1 MISIC
6 ESSPPLLNFI
16 KTCNVSFSLYQ
27 SHYHRLER
35 PGGRSPPLYSMAE
48 SFIPYIPDTSG
59 GTKVLTI
66 SGDAT
71 WLTDCLFG
79 SGATNNTRPVFEIPT
94 NALLCRISYYAFI
107 VKIKAPS
114 TLPSSVGLTISNG
127 MHTHTEYISQNVT
140 STQVTFPANTVDW
153 PADTNSS
160 ISFLI
165 TMDGASQRQWGITQ
179 RVVINATL
187 EYIAISF

>member
-1 MISIC
+1 
-6 ESSPPLLNFI
+6 
-16 KTCNVSFSLYQ
+16 
-27 SHYHRLER
+27 
-35 PGGRSPPLYSMAE
+35 MAE

-79 SGATNNTRPVFEIPT
+79 SGATNNTRPVFDIPT
-94 NALLCRISYYAFI
+94 DALLCRISYDAFS

-114 TLPSSVGLTISNG
+114 TLPTSVGLTILNG
-127 MHTHTEYISQNVT
+127 MQTHTEYISQNVT
-140 STQVTFPANTVDW
+140 SAQVTFPANTVDW
-153 PADTNSS
+153 PVNTNHS

-187 EYIAISF
+187 EYVTFSF